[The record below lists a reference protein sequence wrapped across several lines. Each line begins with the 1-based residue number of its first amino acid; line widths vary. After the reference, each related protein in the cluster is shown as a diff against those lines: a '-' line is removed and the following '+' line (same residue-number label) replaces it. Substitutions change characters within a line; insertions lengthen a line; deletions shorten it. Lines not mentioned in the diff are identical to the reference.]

1 MHCNKFCAD
10 RQKRQRQ
17 QQQQQQRQQQ
27 QQQQQQVQHLQQTA
41 ASRQLACLMKKH
53 SSRPSKT
60 RLGRVRLRLRVR
72 VRVRLQGRVKV
83 KANVY
88 WCLRTHN
95 KLRQSAD
102 AACKVIKASAKC
114 CQLQNSNMAKTTFGC
129 KLQCLQCL
137 QTCVSAWWQ
146 FPTTFRLYDRL
157 WTQTGEA
164 VPLLYSRSISPSL
177 SLHLSCTLWAFHF
190 VSLKGVSEILPHL
203 TLNDSCSALGQTAIH
218 SLNDG
223 IRRDSRER
231 AQRTQP
237 WQSAEGGESVRGW
250 GGGQAKL

>member
-1 MHCNKFCAD
+1 
-10 RQKRQRQ
+10 
-17 QQQQQQRQQQ
+17 
-27 QQQQQQVQHLQQTA
+27 
-41 ASRQLACLMKKH
+41 MKKH

-60 RLGRVRLRLRVR
+60 RLGRVRLRL
-72 VRVRLQGRVKV
+72 RVRLQGRVKV

-102 AACKVIKASAKC
+102 VQRAKSSKPAPNVANCK
-114 CQLQNSNMAKTTFGC
+114 
-129 KLQCLQCL
+129 
-137 QTCVSAWWQ
+137 
-146 FPTTFRLYDRL
+146 
-157 WTQTGEA
+157 TQTWPRQRSVA
-164 VPLLYSRSISPSL
+164 SCNVFNVCRRASRPDGNFLRLFASMTVCGHRLARQSPHSTPSL

-237 WQSAEGGESVRGW
+237 WQSAEGGESVRG
-250 GGGQAKL
+250 GGKLSSNYIQLQLVASSHKNNCNCQVQN